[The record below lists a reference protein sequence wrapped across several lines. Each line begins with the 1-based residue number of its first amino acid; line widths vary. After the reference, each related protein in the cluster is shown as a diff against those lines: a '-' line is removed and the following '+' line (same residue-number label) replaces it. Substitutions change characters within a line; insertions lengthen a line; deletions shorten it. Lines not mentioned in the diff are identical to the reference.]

1 MLEVYFIAFSTLSY
15 FRLINYR
22 HILSVKTNNHHE

>member
-1 MLEVYFIAFSTLSY
+1 MLEVYFIAFPTLSY

-22 HILSVKTNNHHE
+22 HILSVKTNNYHE